1 LYQPNAHDY
10 FYTTSAGEKRHAIA
24 NLGFKD
30 EGIACY
36 VFAKAESNTS
46 PLYRLYKPDPYAHFY
61 TRHAAERDKALHD
74 FGFKDEG
81 IACYVYETRQAG
93 TFPFYRLFRNT
104 SHLYTLS
111 ETEYNNDLGNGWTN
125 EGIARRGLSIP
136 RRLAVSFVFLNGG
149 NPCPSKQLSRRFRQ
163 SGF

>member
-1 LYQPNAHDY
+1 MNLATLFRLYQPNAHDY
-10 FYTTSAGEKRHAIA
+10 FYTTSAGETRHAIA

-30 EGIACY
+30 QGIACY

-61 TRHAAERDKALHD
+61 TRHAAERAKALHD
-74 FGFKDEG
+74 FGFKDQG
-81 IACYVYETRQAG
+81 IACYAYETRQAG

-111 ETEYNNDLGNGWTN
+111 ETEYNNDLGKGWTN
-125 EGIARRGLSIP
+125 EGIACYAYAFNPNEMVPLTKRCGLP
-136 RRLAVSFVFLNGG
+136 VQAEY
-149 NPCPSKQLSRRFRQ
+149 
-163 SGF
+163 

>member
-93 TFPFYRLFRNT
+93 TFPFYRCSGLQVTSTRCRKRNIT
-104 SHLYTLS
+104 T
-111 ETEYNNDLGNGWTN
+111 TW
-125 EGIARRGLSIP
+125 AM
-136 RRLAVSFVFLNGG
+136 GG
-149 NPCPSKQLSRRFRQ
+149 E
-163 SGF
+163 